1 MTMMS
6 SSECWTNYFP
16 LMVPVIN
23 FSIYRFVTHS
33 LRSPDQAL
41 QPDSID
47 QEESKKFESEFQ
59 KFQQQDKEQ
68 KDAWVKE
75 HPDAAK
81 KMEMEEDEWMD
92 GIFEDDNIRELK
104 QIFQGQS
111 SMNEVMRDLHRK
123 MDEIIGRQERA
134 LSVLTNIQNSG
145 VRGGGGAPVQG
156 GAMPA
161 IDTIRRDEVN
171 AVLANQR
178 ELVSA
183 ARDIKNFV
191 TDVHSKVSNIQ
202 QTQARGQ
209 GSVQTVGGSQQ
220 AGSGDLDMATQGYQG
235 GRGSHREQGN
245 SHGVDLKEEKPGT
258 FVTMLPQQRRD
269 WKAISRHMRERTG
282 WDISIVNI
290 IPKMRT
296 TTR

>member
-1 MTMMS
+1 MMRQDRGIH
-6 SSECWTNYFP
+6 N
-16 LMVPVIN
+16 
-23 FSIYRFVTHS
+23 S
-33 LRSPDQAL
+33 L
-41 QPDSID
+41 
-47 QEESKKFESEFQ
+47 KKKLS
-59 KFQQQDKEQ
+59 D
-68 KDAWVKE
+68 WVKE

-123 MDEIIGRQERA
+123 MDEIIGRQERS

-145 VRGGGGAPVQG
+145 VRGGQG
-156 GAMPA
+156 GAVPA
-161 IDTIRRDEVN
+161 LDTIRRDEVN

-209 GSVQTVGGSQQ
+209 GSVQPVGGSQQ
-220 AGSGDLDMATQGYQG
+220 AGSGDLGYVQTVMTEIRDSLNKVKMDMAT
-235 GRGSHREQGN
+235 RGAGAVTVTGKQEN
-245 SHGVDLKEEKPGT
+245 SHGVDLKEEKPGSVT

-269 WKAISRHMRERTG
+269 WKAISRHMRERTEG
-282 WDISIVNI
+282 NISIVNI

-296 TTR
+296 TMTSTATAEH

>member
-1 MTMMS
+1 M
-6 SSECWTNYFP
+6 
-16 LMVPVIN
+16 
-23 FSIYRFVTHS
+23 
-33 LRSPDQAL
+33 
-41 QPDSID
+41 
-47 QEESKKFESEFQ
+47 
-59 KFQQQDKEQ
+59 
-68 KDAWVKE
+68 KE

-123 MDEIIGRQERA
+123 MDEIIGRQERS

-145 VRGGGGAPVQG
+145 VRGGQGGAPVQG
-156 GAMPA
+156 GAVPA
-161 IDTIRRDEVN
+161 LDTIRRDEVN

-191 TDVHSKVSNIQ
+191 TDFHSKVSNIQ
-202 QTQARGQ
+202 QTQ
-209 GSVQTVGGSQQ
+209 GSVQPVGGSQQ
-220 AGSGDLDMATQGYQG
+220 AGSGDLGYVQTVMTEIRDSLNKVKMDMAT
-235 GRGSHREQGN
+235 RGAGAVTVTGKQEN
-245 SHGVDLKEEKPGT
+245 SHGVDLKEEKPSA
-258 FVTMLPQQRRD
+258 VSVNLSLCCHNVSQQRRD

-282 WDISIVNI
+282 GNISIVNI
-290 IPKMRT
+290 IPKRRKAT
-296 TTR
+296 TSTATAATLTPATEGGPP

>member
-1 MTMMS
+1 M
-6 SSECWTNYFP
+6 
-16 LMVPVIN
+16 
-23 FSIYRFVTHS
+23 
-33 LRSPDQAL
+33 
-41 QPDSID
+41 
-47 QEESKKFESEFQ
+47 
-59 KFQQQDKEQ
+59 
-68 KDAWVKE
+68 KE

-104 QIFQGQS
+104 QIFQGKS
-111 SMNEVMRDLHRK
+111 SMKEVMKDLHRK
-123 MDEIIGRQERA
+123 MDEIIGRQERV

-145 VRGGGGAPVQG
+145 VRGGQG
-156 GAMPA
+156 GAVPA
-161 IDTIRRDEVN
+161 LDTIRRDEVN

-178 ELVSA
+178 ELV
-183 ARDIKNFV
+183 RDIKNFV

-202 QTQARGQ
+202 QTQ

-245 SHGVDLKEEKPGT
+245 SHGVDLKEEKPGSVT

-282 WDISIVNI
+282 GIFLL
-290 IPKMRT
+290 
-296 TTR
+296 

>member
-1 MTMMS
+1 M
-6 SSECWTNYFP
+6 EP
-16 LMVPVIN
+16 IIN

-209 GSVQTVGGSQQ
+209 GSVQPVGGSQQ
-220 AGSGDLDMATQGYQG
+220 AGSGDLGYVQTVMTEIRDSLNKVKMDMATGGYQG
-235 GRGSHREQGN
+235 GRGQGQHQQPVVNCPTVNCVNTMVLVGCLAVQLILIMAYLMYKDSKEQQA
-245 SHGVDLKEEKPGT
+245 KK
-258 FVTMLPQQRRD
+258 FY
-269 WKAISRHMRERTG
+269 
-282 WDISIVNI
+282 
-290 IPKMRT
+290 
-296 TTR
+296 